1 MENKEKEP
9 TALNSTDL
17 SASAARKLI
26 YRLLIVVAMGVG
38 FGKIVSIDSV
48 YDRAIQNYRLQQIPK
63 TLEQKAKELME
74 RGVGEERFD
83 AEMKRVSQ
91 ALWADANKAR
101 PTLSANDR
109 SRWATIRALVEPKMR
124 VYRYVPVVDSAE
136 KDARIKE
143 LNADKPES
151 EQTSEFKYY
160 PNEILRNTRFDCPDQ
175 FTREKA
181 EAKRYKSQYVPY
193 AIDNVWETPGWD
205 SIDVVKHGLNDEV
218 FDPSN
223 PSSGYIYSSKPT
235 LLPTVMAGPYWI
247 LYNWFGVSMEDKPFE
262 AVRILLIV
270 YNLVPLGIA
279 FLCLASIVDSFGKTD
294 WGRFFAVAAMLFAS
308 FTLTFV
314 ATLTNHLPGFVCIS
328 ISLWAAMKILHEGKS
343 NWYYFALAGFFGAFG
358 VACELPSLAY
368 AGLLCLFL
376 LIRRPVKT
384 ALVSIPFGLVVAVA
398 FLATDFIAHQ
408 SFTPA
413 YAHKRDH
420 MTLAQEAAAKAG
432 EGEEPE
438 LAFDPN
444 DWYYHVYYSPG
455 RPREAKYARLSHW
468 ANRTGIDQ
476 GEPSIAR
483 YAFHST
489 IGSRGVFSLAP
500 IWIFSVL
507 GALALLFGKGD
518 RGRRELG
525 AIAITLTIVFFA
537 FFLTR
542 DQGDRNYGG
551 MSCYPRWFFP
561 LIPLFIPA
569 MTPVVDALS
578 KSRLGRGIACLALFI
593 AAASATYPTWS
604 PWVSPWLYQLAVDW
618 KWMTP
623 Y

>member
-63 TLEQKAKELME
+63 TLEQKAKELLE
-74 RGVGEERFD
+74 RGVGEERFG

-136 KDARIKE
+136 KNARIKE
-143 LNADKPES
+143 LNADKLES

-181 EAKRYKSQYVPY
+181 EASRYKSQYVPY

-279 FLCLASIVDSFGKTD
+279 FLCLARSSIRSARRTGVDFCGCGDALCVLYAYLCRDVDEPPAGLRLHFDLALGGDEDPSRRQVELVLLCARRVLWRV
-294 WGRFFAVAAMLFAS
+294 WGRLRTAQLGVRGAPLPFSPNPSSGQDGVRFHTVWLSRRRRVPCDRLYCAS
-308 FTLTFV
+308 
-314 ATLTNHLPGFVCIS
+314 
-328 ISLWAAMKILHEGKS
+328 IL
-343 NWYYFALAGFFGAFG
+343 
-358 VACELPSLAY
+358 
-368 AGLLCLFL
+368 
-376 LIRRPVKT
+376 
-384 ALVSIPFGLVVAVA
+384 
-398 FLATDFIAHQ
+398 
-408 SFTPA
+408 
-413 YAHKRDH
+413 
-420 MTLAQEAAAKAG
+420 
-432 EGEEPE
+432 
-438 LAFDPN
+438 
-444 DWYYHVYYSPG
+444 
-455 RPREAKYARLSHW
+455 YARVR
-468 ANRTGIDQ
+468 A
-476 GEPSIAR
+476 
-483 YAFHST
+483 
-489 IGSRGVFSLAP
+489 
-500 IWIFSVL
+500 
-507 GALALLFGKGD
+507 
-518 RGRRELG
+518 
-525 AIAITLTIVFFA
+525 
-537 FFLTR
+537 
-542 DQGDRNYGG
+542 
-551 MSCYPRWFFP
+551 
-561 LIPLFIPA
+561 
-569 MTPVVDALS
+569 
-578 KSRLGRGIACLALFI
+578 
-593 AAASATYPTWS
+593 
-604 PWVSPWLYQLAVDW
+604 
-618 KWMTP
+618 
-623 Y
+623 